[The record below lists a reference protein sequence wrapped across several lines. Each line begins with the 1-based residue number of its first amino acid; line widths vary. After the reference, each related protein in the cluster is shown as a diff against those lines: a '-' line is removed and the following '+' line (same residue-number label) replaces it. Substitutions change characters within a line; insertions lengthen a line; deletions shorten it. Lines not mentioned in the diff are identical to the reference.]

1 MLDLRVRSVLAAV
14 AIVVVALSS
23 AATAPARPH
32 GPCAD
37 VPYVGVCT
45 PWRGAQGPSPNSRS
59 DPSLPVVKS
68 NTGSVGPQQAIDFG

>member
-1 MLDLRVRSVLAAV
+1 MLGLKVRAVLAAI
-14 AIVVVALSS
+14 AIAAAAVSS
-23 AATAPARPH
+23 AATAVAGPH

-45 PWRGAQGPSPNSRS
+45 PWRGAQEPSANSRF

-68 NTGSVGPQQAIDFG
+68 ITGTGGPQGIG